1 MPNPFDIPPV
11 VEMDRLILEKI
22 KVASQG
28 RIGPQML
35 HDMRMESWLEP
46 MTDQMVLRLQS
57 HVYAHKVDTQ
67 DVTVPFSKT
76 ENYTIPA
83 PRRMLW
89 VYGLVVLLGV
99 VLTFAAE
106 SWPAFVVTA
115 ASALAWVVVYASNP
129 PQHRSVTAKGEA
141 VVRREQ
147 FNAFPD
153 NGMVYPSSLGGP
165 VQIAMVKDQ
174 YPRYVDDDN

>member
-1 MPNPFDIPPV
+1 MSFNIPPV
-11 VEMDRLILEKI
+11 VEMDRLVLEKI

-35 HDMRMESWLEP
+35 HDMRMETWVEP
-46 MTDQMVLRLQS
+46 MTDQMVLSLQS
-57 HVYAHKVDTQ
+57 YVYAHKVDAQ

-89 VYGLVVLLGV
+89 TYGIVVALGV
-99 VLTFAAE
+99 VLTLAAG
-106 SWPAFVVTA
+106 SWPAFAVTA
-115 ASALAWVVVYASNP
+115 ASALAWVVVYAANP
-129 PQHRSVTAKGEA
+129 PQRRSVTAKGEA
-141 VVRREQ
+141 VVHREQ

-153 NGMVYPSSLGGP
+153 NGTVYPPSLGRS
-165 VQIAMVKDQ
+165 VQMAMVKNQ
-174 YPRYVDDDN
+174 YPRYVDDES